1 MQYTW
6 RMELLKRVWECE
18 ASAILSLL
26 LTPFPRRYLS
36 SFLSVCVRQSRPSYQ
51 LSKESRHLKSI
62 KETLHW
68 TSAKGTI
75 NLNSLSS
82 KLHSKAKSLLSTM
95 HWDSINFVLRPLGIT
110 QLGKGAFLQMKRK
123 PSALENC
130 AAMPFFQSLSKLDLP
145 FFTCFLWSNKNRFLV
160 LSCGFLLVN
169 IDICFSL

>member
-95 HWDSINFVLRPLGIT
+95 HWDSINFVLRPWGIT
-110 QLGKGAFLQMKRK
+110 QFGKGSFFANEEKAAFGTQSSKTSVL
-123 PSALENC
+123 
-130 AAMPFFQSLSKLDLP
+130 FFFNLNLWSSLSFYML
-145 FFTCFLWSNKNRFLV
+145 FV
-160 LSCGFLLVN
+160 VN
-169 IDICFSL
+169 ERIDF

>member
-1 MQYTW
+1 MHRIINDASNHHLAANIKFQKVRLMQYTW

-18 ASAILSLL
+18 ASTILSLL
-26 LTPFPRRYLS
+26 LTHFPRRYLS

-95 HWDSINFVLRPLGIT
+95 HWDSINFVLRPWGIT
-110 QLGKGAFLQMKRK
+110 QFGKG
-123 PSALENC
+123 S
-130 AAMPFFQSLSKLDLP
+130 FFCKWGESL
-145 FFTCFLWSNKNRFLV
+145 
-160 LSCGFLLVN
+160 
-169 IDICFSL
+169 

>member
-1 MQYTW
+1 MTDGIVEESV
-6 RMELLKRVWECE
+6 RLWECE

-95 HWDSINFVLRPLGIT
+95 HWDSINFVLRPWGIT
-110 QLGKGAFLQMKRK
+110 QLGKGAFLQMRRK
-123 PSALENC
+123 QPLEHSRAKLLCSFFSISTCDPPSL
-130 AAMPFFQSLSKLDLP
+130 FI
-145 FFTCFLWSNKNRFLV
+145 CFLWSTKE
-160 LSCGFLLVN
+160 
-169 IDICFSL
+169 